1 MTALRKTFGQFVKTF
16 ANVFDASFILILY
29 YRKEA
34 EFIIDS
40 RLPLTK
46 VSHIVIVCVHFMC
59 VFFSILLIK
68 FLSQEW
74 NEQIAVHCQKI
85 KRYEVQEQQHMQEQP
100 TTEEYG
106 Q

>member
-1 MTALRKTFGQFVKTF
+1 
-16 ANVFDASFILILY
+16 
-29 YRKEA
+29 
-34 EFIIDS
+34 
-40 RLPLTK
+40 
-46 VSHIVIVCVHFMC
+46 MC

-74 NEQIAVHCQKI
+74 NEQIAVHCLKI

-100 TTEEYG
+100 TIEEYG